1 MLPSGILTA
10 MTLCYYVTGHG
21 YGHAI
26 RTAQVLKALPTDLPL
41 VIKTTVPQQLFREE
55 LHNRRFDYYYAEY
68 DSGCIQPDSVTI
80 LKRETLDRF
89 AAINAENRK
98 QLDSE
103 IQFLVDHH
111 IRLVASD
118 VPPFPLTAARVAGIP
133 AVATTN
139 FTWCDIYND
148 YVETEADRAL
158 IDDMARQ
165 YGAASLALISDLH
178 LPTTTSVFPHV
189 EHVPLT
195 VRKGV
200 SRRGEVDRW
209 LDNDLR
215 LGLLY
220 LGTWGLDIDWAAVES
235 LDDWLFLSYEPTPC
249 KVRNVATVSR
259 QEWMYEDIVASVDAM
274 ICKVGY
280 GAVTDCI
287 GNSTPMVHLP
297 RRDFVEYS
305 ALVAGMDRWGGRVE
319 LSQSDFIAGYWK
331 PALDAA
337 LKVKMRTD
345 VFRTDGAQ
353 VIAARLLELLD

>member
-26 RTAQVLKALPTDLPL
+26 RTAQVLKALPASLPL
-41 VIKTTVPQQLFREE
+41 MIKTTVPQQLFREE
-55 LHNRRFDYYYAEY
+55 LLNRSFDYYYAEY

-89 AAINAENRK
+89 ATINAENRK
-98 QLDSE
+98 RLDSE
-103 IQFLVDHH
+103 IQFLVDHGV
-111 IRLVASD
+111 RLVVSD
-118 VPPFPLTAARVAGIP
+118 VPSFPLMAARAAGIP

-148 YVETEADRAL
+148 YVETEADQAL
-158 IDDMARQ
+158 IQDMAMQ

-200 SRRGEVDRW
+200 SRRAELDRRI
-209 LDNDLR
+209 DNNR
-215 LGLLY
+215 HLGLLY

-235 LDDWLFLSYEPTPC
+235 LVDWRFLSYEPTPR
-249 KVRNVATVSR
+249 KFRNVDLVSR

-297 RRDFVEYS
+297 RRDFIEYS
-305 ALVAGMDRWGGRVE
+305 VLVAGMDRWGGRVE
-319 LSQSDFIAGYWK
+319 LSELDFVAGRWK
-331 PALDAA
+331 PALDTA
-337 LKVKMRTD
+337 LRVEMRAD
-345 VFRTDGAQ
+345 AFRTDGAQ
-353 VIAARLLELLD
+353 VIASRLLQLMD